1 MDDVRTQACGSR
13 KKRPLLETRAASAH
27 TTDSLDAECSD
38 EDGSGLGGWGW
49 GRGWGGTPGL
59 PNPGSSVF
67 HVLLL
72 PTMLS
77 RISRRSL
84 GVNLKAVRRAKG
96 IRPGWQ

>member
-1 MDDVRTQACGSR
+1 M
-13 KKRPLLETRAASAH
+13 
-27 TTDSLDAECSD
+27 
-38 EDGSGLGGWGW
+38 
-49 GRGWGGTPGL
+49 GRGTPGL
-59 PNPGSSVF
+59 LNPGSSVF

-84 GVNLKAVRRAKG
+84 GVNLKAVCRAKG